1 MKPSAVFAIF
11 AAVASA
17 ATSENM
23 GSHEAVVER
32 DTMHQA
38 AAAAA
43 DAAHEA
49 VMAREAMNAVDAAA
63 DAAEEAHAAV
73 YARQTPSPTPGVAVA
88 PTAPSLG
95 KFAPAMRDTGIG
107 WTG

>member
-17 ATSENM
+17 ATSENL

-63 DAAEEAHAAV
+63 EEAHAAV
-73 YARQTPSPTPGVAVA
+73 YARQTPSPTPGAAVNPA
-88 PTAPSLG
+88 APSLG